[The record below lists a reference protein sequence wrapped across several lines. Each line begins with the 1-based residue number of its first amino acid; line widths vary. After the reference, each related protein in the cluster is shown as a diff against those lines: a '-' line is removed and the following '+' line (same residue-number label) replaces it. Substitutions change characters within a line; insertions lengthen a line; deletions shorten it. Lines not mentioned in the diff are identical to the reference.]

1 MLDNV
6 SSSSC
11 FKSHQIVSLAH
22 QNSCLYAEVIQEI
35 PERHKCWVRP
45 LFLAVDIYSVSPQV
59 YSLRSASDLVWPIQ
73 AFSPAF
79 DTEVIPFLTALESSQ
94 FESSENPQTVRSRF
108 NHFIQQVWQKEQIAS
123 KEEQ

>member
-1 MLDNV
+1 MLDNI

-35 PERHKCWVRP
+35 PERQMCWVRP
-45 LFLAVDIYSVSPQV
+45 LLLAVDIYSVSPQV
-59 YSLRSASDLVWPIQ
+59 YDLQSASDLVWPIQ

-79 DTEVIPFLTALESSQ
+79 DTEVIPFLSALESSEFQ
-94 FESSENPQTVRSRF
+94 SSENTQAARSRLQ
-108 NHFIQQVWQKEQIAS
+108 NFIQQVYSTSLAKRTEN
-123 KEEQ
+123 